1 MKRAVWSAFG
11 LLIVLSLVLA
21 GCGQR
26 ITAEQIVAKMRETL
40 ETTQDAHAV
49 VNANVNAQGIEISAT
64 AEIWEKA
71 PNKVRAQVLQ
81 SSDPDLAGVL
91 AVSDGQQ
98 AWYYE
103 PAKNRVQVAP
113 AGQIEM
119 PLPQQLLGSMQ
130 EAIQQVL
137 DTSSVELAGEETVLG
152 RGAYKLVLSPK
163 EGTAQELY
171 PGNGTA
177 TLWVDKTQWFVLK
190 AAYQADAFGQGSME
204 VQSFELN
211 PGLADDLFQFTA
223 PEGAEVEEVQ
233 ITKPEPLT
241 LDQAREQ
248 AGFPVLVPEYVP
260 EGATL
265 VEVLKWGDAIVL
277 RYDQPP
283 QKAFTIWQGVTAPV
297 SITEAGVSQQT
308 TVRGHDATLVTD
320 EVQGKT
326 LLSWDE
332 NGVLVVVAGDLD
344 PAEAS
349 KVAESLK

>member
-1 MKRAVWSAFG
+1 MQEARSKRCSGGRYNMKRMVWSAFG
-11 LLIVLSLVLA
+11 LLIVLSLALA

-26 ITAEQIVAKMRETL
+26 ITAEEIVAKMRETL

-49 VNANVNAQGIEISAT
+49 VNANVNAQGVEISAT

-71 PNKVRAQVLQ
+71 PNKVRVQVLQ
-81 SSDPDLAGVL
+81 SSDPDLAGAL

-137 DTSSVELAGEETVLG
+137 DASDVELAGKETVLG
-152 RGAYKLVLSPK
+152 REAYQLVLSPK
-163 EGTAQELY
+163 EGATQELY

-177 TLWVDKTQWFVLK
+177 TLWVDKEQWFVLK

-211 PGLADDLFQFTA
+211 RGLADDLFQFTA
-223 PEGAEVEEVQ
+223 PEGTEVKEVH
-233 ITKPEPLT
+233 IEVPEPLT
-241 LDQAREQ
+241 LDQAKAQ
-248 AGFPVLVPEYVP
+248 ALFQLLVPEYVP

-265 VEVLKWGDAIVL
+265 VEVFKMGSDIYLE
-277 RYDQPP
+277 YSQPP
-283 QKAFTIWQGVTAPV
+283 DNRFSIVQSLATGGASPV
-297 SITEAGVSQQT
+297 GGLRSRSRSVATTLPWSRTSKRAMRSCAGS
-308 TVRGHDATLVTD
+308 RIAC
-320 EVQGKT
+320 
-326 LLSWDE
+326 
-332 NGVLVVVAGDLD
+332 
-344 PAEAS
+344 
-349 KVAESLK
+349 

>member
-1 MKRAVWSAFG
+1 MKRVVWIAFA
-11 LLIVLSLVLA
+11 LLLVLSLVLA
-21 GCGQR
+21 ACGQP
-26 ITAEQIVAKMRETL
+26 ISAEEIVAKMRETL
-40 ETTQDAHAV
+40 EATQDAHAV
-49 VNANVNAQGIEISAT
+49 VNASVNAQGVEISAT
-64 AEIWEKA
+64 AEIWEGA
-71 PNKVRAQVLQ
+71 PNKVRVQILQ

-137 DTSSVELAGEETVLG
+137 EASNVELAGEETVLG
-152 RGAYKLVLSPK
+152 REAYKLVLSPK
-163 EGTAQELY
+163 EGTTQELY

-177 TLWVDKTQWFVLK
+177 TLWVDKEQWFVLK

-211 PGLADDLFQFTA
+211 PGLADDLFRFTP
-223 PEGAEVEEVQ
+223 PEGTELEEVH
-233 ITKPEPLT
+233 IEVPEPLT
-241 LDQAREQ
+241 LDQAKAQ
-248 AGFPVLVPEYVP
+248 ALFQLLVPEYVP

-265 VEVLKWGDAIVL
+265 VEVFKMGSDIYLE
-277 RYDQPP
+277 YNQPP
-283 QKAFTIWQGVTAPV
+283 DNSFSIVQSIATGGSSPV
-297 SITEAGVSQQT
+297 GGPAKQIMI
-308 TVRGHDATLVTD
+308 RGHDATLVTD
-320 EVQGKT
+320 EQETKAF
-326 LLSWDE
+326 LRWIE
-332 NGVLVVVAGDLD
+332 NGVLIAIAGNISPD
-344 PAEAS
+344 EAI